1 MLENGVD
8 SSVAVPANAPSLHD
22 ACVVAMEYDMAAV
35 GKDSVESVDKELKG
49 DGLSPS
55 DVFGSM
61 EGLPSCV

>member
-1 MLENGVD
+1 M
-8 SSVAVPANAPSLHD
+8 VAVSADAPSLHD
-22 ACVVAMEYDMAAV
+22 AYVVAMEYDMAAV
-35 GKDSVESVDKELKG
+35 GKDSVESADKELKG